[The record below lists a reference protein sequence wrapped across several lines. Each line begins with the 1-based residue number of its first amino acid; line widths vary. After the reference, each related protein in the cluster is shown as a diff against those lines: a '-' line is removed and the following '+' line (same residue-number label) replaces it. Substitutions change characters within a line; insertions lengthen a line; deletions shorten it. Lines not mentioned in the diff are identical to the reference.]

1 MGNLEKH
8 IRSSSKEVHYR
19 FDYRKAKDQFD
30 LSSIRF
36 HKTNYSSNGFTN
48 TSLADIPYK
57 FKHSSLPKLHT
68 FEVNGYKKKLLY
80 KLAQEQEVEK
90 INISD
95 ISQGNTFSEKVI
107 NIQSEQENK
116 IYLIVLLLI
125 ILGLIFLVTLNFLI

>member
-1 MGNLEKH
+1 MGNLEEH

-48 TSLADIPYK
+48 ISLADIPYK
-57 FKHSSLPKLHT
+57 FKHSSLPKLHK
-68 FEVNGYKKKLLY
+68 FEVNGYKLIF

-95 ISQGNTFSEKVI
+95 ISQGNTYSEKVV